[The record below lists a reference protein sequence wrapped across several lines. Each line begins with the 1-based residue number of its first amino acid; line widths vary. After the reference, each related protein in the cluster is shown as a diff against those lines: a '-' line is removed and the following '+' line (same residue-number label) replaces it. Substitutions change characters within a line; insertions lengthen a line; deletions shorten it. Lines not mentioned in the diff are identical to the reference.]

1 VNCQRRIIIIVIAV
15 MIIID
20 LSGVDQKLLHF
31 WLLQSSK
38 KHLKLKAE
46 KNKNKKNTEE
56 TAVA

>member
-1 VNCQRRIIIIVIAV
+1 

>member
-1 VNCQRRIIIIVIAV
+1 

-38 KHLKLKAE
+38 KHLKLKAK
-46 KNKNKKNTEE
+46 KNKNKKTEE
-56 TAVA
+56 TAIA